1 MSRTL
6 AKVASR
12 RRRFQL
18 TDGSVVPDPFG
29 RRELYAVDSDT
40 QATNSPG
47 WLTLGVR
54 RWRYLGS
61 ANGWRRAEMTE
72 RRQVPTEDPVAVGE
86 AQAELEQIAEPR
98 NQAAWG
104 LKVASWRPRW
114 LWRQSDAGQAIAV
127 PLHGGVGGQKRRA
140 GRPRRVGRPHVA
152 LHWLARRLAAGG
164 DRA

>member
-40 QATNSPG
+40 QATNSRG

-54 RWRYLGS
+54 RWRYLGI
-61 ANGWRRAEMTE
+61 AHGWRPAEMIE
-72 RRQVPTEDPVAVGE
+72 RRQVPTEDPVAIGE
-86 AQAELEQIAEPR
+86 TQAELERIAELR

-104 LKVASWRPRW
+104 LK
-114 LWRQSDAGQAIAV
+114 
-127 PLHGGVGGQKRRA
+127 
-140 GRPRRVGRPHVA
+140 
-152 LHWLARRLAAGG
+152 
-164 DRA
+164 